1 MTETWVRLGDADA
14 VPPGKRWVFDV
25 DDLSI
30 AVFDVDG
37 TLYAIDDSCP
47 HQGSS
52 LGMGKLDG
60 FVVTCPGHGLRFN
73 VATGRK
79 VGAETGV
86 RAYPVK
92 RTPDGIFVSTADP
105 PCPPGKVGCAGCH
118 GRR

>member
-1 MTETWVRLGDADA
+1 MTEHWVRLGDADA

-60 FVVTCPGHGLRFN
+60 LVVTCPGHGLRYN

-86 RAYPVK
+86 RTYPVE
-92 RTPDGIFVSTADP
+92 RTPDGIFVSTAG
-105 PCPPGKVGCAGCH
+105 PPGAAGCTGCD